1 MGKMMINMKS
11 WAGEILSGNKR
22 FAMPIMTHPGIEFG
36 CAHSPLLGVGE
47 IQFTGKKVI
56 DVVTDGNAHFEAIM
70 AVNNNFP
77 CVAATAV
84 MDLTV
89 EAEAFGCQ
97 IQFSDDEVPS
107 VTGSLINENTTVESL
122 KIPDLNS
129 GRLQQYLLANRLAA
143 ENLEKPFFS
152 GCIGPFSLA
161 GRIYDMTEIMTGC
174 YIEPDKIHML
184 LQTCT
189 DFLKIWCKALK
200 EQGTQG
206 VIMAEPAAGLLS
218 SELCLEFSSDYV
230 RQVVEEVQDDNFM
243 VVLHNCGNTG
253 HCTAEMVKSGAAGL
267 HFGNAIDMVGAL
279 EICPENILVFGN
291 VDPVGAFKMGTPENM
306 YNTVSDLLNK
316 TSGYKNFILSSGC
329 DTPPHSPLENIQA
342 FYKALDDYNKTKENA

>member
-1 MGKMMINMKS
+1 MGKKMIDMKS
-11 WAGEILSGNKR
+11 WAGEIISGNKR
-22 FAMPIMTHPGIEFG
+22 YAMPIMTHPGIEF
-36 CAHSPLLGVGE
+36 
-47 IQFTGKKVI
+47 TRKKVI
-56 DVVTDGNAHFEAIM
+56 DVVTDGKSHFEAIM

-89 EAEAFGCQ
+89 EAEAFGCL

-107 VTGSLINENTTVESL
+107 VTGSLINEEITVESL

-129 GRLQQYLLANRLAA
+129 GRLQQYLIANKLAV

-174 YIEPDKIHML
+174 FIEPEKIHLL
-184 LQTCT
+184 LQKCT

-200 EQGTQG
+200 GQGTQG

-218 SELCLEFSSDYV
+218 AELCQEFSSDYV
-230 RQVVEEVQDDNFM
+230 HQIVEEVQDDNFL
-243 VVLHNCGNTG
+243 VILHNCGNTG

-267 HFGNAIDMVGAL
+267 HFGNAIDMSGAL
-279 EICPENILVFGN
+279 EVCPETILVFGN
-291 VDPVGAFKMGTPENM
+291 IDPVGAFRMGSPENM
-306 YNTVSDLLNK
+306 YETVTNLLKK
-316 TSGYKNFILSSGC
+316 TSGCKNFILSSGC
-329 DTPPHSPLENIQA
+329 DTPPHSPLENIKA
-342 FYKALDDYNKTKENA
+342 FYSALDDYNNSN